1 LAVALASFK
10 LLLPAALPELLLP
23 CQISLSFLMR
33 SCVPALAIVGQPSRY
48 PVAVPP
54 ELTGFRLRVLCIC
67 ESSTAYSS
75 PNNT

>member
-1 LAVALASFK
+1 LRWLRSNCCC
-10 LLLPAALPELLLP
+10 PAWAACILP